1 MIQTTGN
8 NEPSQKKNTSSDID
22 FDLLQ
27 INDEDYDVEVAADD
41 NNSNSKIEQ
50 FIKQDELKVD
60 M

>member
-1 MIQTTGN
+1 MIQTTGH
-8 NEPSQKKNTSSDID
+8 NEAGQKKNTSSDID